1 MGRIRSLRVAA
12 LALAMWA
19 AVIAPALAAL
29 HAGDVLDILIFDH
42 PELSGQATVSND
54 GFVSVP
60 LIGRVPAAGA
70 REDLLADRIK
80 RKLEQYLYK
89 PAVDVR
95 LHTASATVTFAGEA
109 TGSATLKPGDTLAN
123 ALPAAKL
130 APGADIASVIVER
143 DGLPLAASPPD
154 TVLAGGDVIKVGRKP
169 LAVVVTGAVKPG
181 PADPDKPSTTVY
193 LGKLQPLGDALA
205 AVAPAADADLL
216 RITLRRAGEPDVAIA
231 PGADQLTKPA
241 RPGDELVIG
250 HVANITLLGA
260 VSKQGAVV
268 LRGDHSLASA
278 LALAGGP
285 AKDGDA
291 SRITIVHL
299 DKTRKPADTAD
310 MATFAR
316 TAEPGKNPTL
326 DDGDVVYVPKVKER
340 FDPLKL
346 VAALLAAKA
355 LKIPK

>member
-12 LALAMWA
+12 LALALWA
-19 AVIAPALAAL
+19 AVFSPALAAL

-42 PELSGQATVSND
+42 PELSGTATVSND

-60 LIGRVPAAGA
+60 LVGRVPAAGA
-70 REDLLADRIK
+70 REDLLADRIR
-80 RKLEQYLYK
+80 RKLEQFLYK
-89 PAVDVR
+89 PAVDVH
-95 LHTASATVTFAGEA
+95 LKTASTTVTFAGEA
-109 TGSATLKPGDTLAN
+109 TGSATLKPGDTLAST
-123 ALPAAKL
+123 LPAAKL
-130 APGADIASVIVER
+130 TPAADAASVTVVR
-143 DGLPLAASPPD
+143 DGLPLPASPAD
-154 TVLAGGDVIKVGRKP
+154 TVLAGGDVIKVGAKP
-169 LAVVVTGAVKPG
+169 VAVVVSGAVKPAPG
-181 PADPDKPSTTVY
+181 DPDKPSTTVR
-193 LGKLQPLGDALA
+193 LGKLQPLSDALA
-205 AVAPAADADLL
+205 AVTPAADADAL
-216 RITLRRAGEPDVAIA
+216 RVTLRRSGEPDTIIA
-231 PGADQLTKPA
+231 PGAPQLTKPA
-241 RPGDELVIG
+241 RCGDELVIA
-250 HVANITLLGA
+250 HVANVTLLGA

-299 DKTRKPADTAD
+299 DEKKQPAD

-316 TAEPGKNPTL
+316 TADPAKNPTL
-326 DDGDVVYVPKVKER
+326 EDGDVVYVPKVKER

>member
-19 AVIAPALAAL
+19 AVFAPALAAL

-42 PELSGQATVSND
+42 PELSGPATVSND

-80 RKLEQYLYK
+80 RRLEQYLYK

-95 LHTASATVTFAGEA
+95 LHTASTTVTFAGEA
-109 TGSATLKPGDTLAN
+109 TGSAMLKPGDTLAN
-123 ALPAAKL
+123 TLAAAKL
-130 APGADIASVIVER
+130 GPGADVANVIVER
-143 DGLPLAASPPD
+143 DGLPLAASPPE

-169 LAVVVTGAVKPG
+169 VAVVVSGAVKPSAQG
-181 PADPDKPSTTVY
+181 DPDKPSTTVY
-193 LGKLQPLGDALA
+193 LGKLQPLGDALS
-205 AVAPAADADLL
+205 AVTPAADADPL
-216 RITLRRAGEPDVAIA
+216 RITLHRAGATDVFIA
-231 PGADQLTKPA
+231 PGSDQLTKPA
-241 RPGDELVIG
+241 RSGDELIVA
-250 HVANITLLGA
+250 HVANVTLLGA

-299 DKTRKPADTAD
+299 GDTKQAAD

-316 TAEPGKNPTL
+316 TADPAKNPTL
-326 DDGDVVYVPKVKER
+326 EDGDVVYVPKVKER